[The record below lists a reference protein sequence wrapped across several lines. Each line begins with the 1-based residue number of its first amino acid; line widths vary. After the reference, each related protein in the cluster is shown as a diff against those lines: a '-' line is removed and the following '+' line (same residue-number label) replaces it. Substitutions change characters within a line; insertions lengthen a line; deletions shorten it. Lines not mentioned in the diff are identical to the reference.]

1 MPPRMPPAMGAP
13 VAARTVPWL
22 PLAPSAPPVGVPPA
36 LPPPPPV
43 TVRVETRWLLGLGAL
58 FWLWLMVGVEA
69 WLLLALGALFW
80 VWLLVG
86 VETWLLLALG
96 ALFWVWLLVGVVP
109 LAEPALALA
118 LLALFFT
125 VGVVP

>member
-43 TVRVETRWLLGLGAL
+43 TV
-58 FWLWLMVGVEA
+58 
-69 WLLLALGALFW
+69 
-80 VWLLVG
+80 G

-96 ALFWVWLLVGVVP
+96 ALFWVWLMVGVETV
-109 LAEPALALA
+109 L
-118 LLALFFT
+118 LLALGAL
-125 VGVVP
+125 VWVWLLVVVVPWVLSALAALFG